1 MRPATPGVDPGGCDV
16 GRRGSG
22 APAQKAVTPL
32 CPLSFESLRVLL
44 CPLKVQMSVH
54 AILNLQTQPLGSEEL
69 KGSRPVKTAHRASR
83 TAECEEPPG
92 SRGGGALTWCP
103 HQPAACGSR
112 GRSPLK
118 RRESFLFRESRSR
131 CRPADGFPLAP
142 LESSIHS
149 KWWYFGLHFIFAL
162 TPETAARA

>member
-1 MRPATPGVDPGGCDV
+1 MWAVEGQEPRPRKQLLRSVPWAL
-16 GRRGSG
+16 
-22 APAQKAVTPL
+22 KAFGFYCAL
-32 CPLSFESLRVLL
+32 LKCRCPFW
-44 CPLKVQMSVH
+44 